1 MFLIMILDLDVK
13 FEKSMWYQKKKKNGP
28 LSRLN
33 LGMKLRK
40 KSLGLSTS
48 LGVYSMLTLFSHE
61 TAEIVMSECR

>member
-1 MFLIMILDLDVK
+1 MI
-13 FEKSMWYQKKKKNGP
+13 SKKKKEGP

-40 KSLGLSTS
+40 RSLGLSTS
-48 LGVYSMLTLFSHE
+48 LGVYSMLILFSHE

>member
-13 FEKSMWYQKKKKNGP
+13 FEKSRWYQKKKEGP

-40 KSLGLSTS
+40 RSLGLSTS
-48 LGVYSMLTLFSHE
+48 LGVYSMLILFSHE